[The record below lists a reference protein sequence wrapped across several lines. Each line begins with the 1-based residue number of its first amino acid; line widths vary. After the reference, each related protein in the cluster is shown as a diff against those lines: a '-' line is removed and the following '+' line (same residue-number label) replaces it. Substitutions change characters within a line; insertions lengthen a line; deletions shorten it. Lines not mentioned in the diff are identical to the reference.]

1 MQSLRPCGPIVEDA
15 TLQLAASNI
24 LARRADLT
32 WALWAAVSRVRSGQA
47 IFPWSRA
54 ADLLQRA
61 ALNAG
66 MEEVK
71 PLWQIAL
78 DRERCSV
85 DQLRQRVLGGDLNS
99 ETLRVLA
106 DKQDKANSDLIYA
119 CREGDTDAVR
129 RLLAEGADVGKI
141 RLKKDKYFDRC
152 EPPERLTPLLVA
164 CKKGRIDVV
173 RLLLDHDSEAALTP
187 PGDHYGRTPL
197 SAAIGNFGGVDML
210 RLLLERGAAKYV
222 RSDHRAL
229 DNAMDVWC
237 GGDTEGEMVRL
248 LLEHG
253 ADPNGEL
260 KCPGAPPG
268 ARGQTPLS
276 LACERGNYNA
286 VRCLLDFGANPDGK
300 SGWDDRSPLY
310 DACFSGDTF
319 RASDLKRGVAVAR
332 LLLERGATID
342 SQTWRHLRVRAP
354 KWWGRDG
361 TVDARGYHRSV
372 FLPSNAQ
379 PLRRLFHKHY
389 SILVRLHCIGTP
401 TTRPG
406 PECWRLEAANVIAPQ
421 IASFLVPTP
430 PREAVAYWTNERK
443 STDDLFFESEDDV
456 PCAWDFKTQC
466 QMDFVYYLHGAEELK
481 RSRYDPDAE
490 DP

>member
-1 MQSLRPCGPIVEDA
+1 
-15 TLQLAASNI
+15 
-24 LARRADLT
+24 
-32 WALWAAVSRVRSGQA
+32 
-47 IFPWSRA
+47 
-54 ADLLQRA
+54 
-61 ALNAG
+61 

-85 DQLRQRVLGGDLNS
+85 DQLRQRVLGGDLSS
-99 ETLRVLA
+99 ETLRALA
-106 DKQDKANSDLIYA
+106 DKQDKANKDLMHA
-119 CREGDTDAVR
+119 CREGDTDAAR

-141 RLKKDKYFDRC
+141 REVKDTYFRGT
-152 EPPERLTPLLVA
+152 EPPGRLTPLLVA
-164 CKKGRIDVV
+164 CQRGRVDVAL
-173 RLLLDHDSEAALTP
+173 LLLDHDSEAALTP
-187 PGDHYGRTPL
+187 PGDYYGRTPL
-197 SAAIGNFGGVDML
+197 SEAIQCGGVNML

-222 RSDHRAL
+222 RNDHRAL

-253 ADPNGEL
+253 ADPNGKL
-260 KCPGAPPG
+260 KSPGAPPG

-300 SGWDDRSPLY
+300 SGWDDRTPLY
-310 DACFSGDTF
+310 DACFPRHTLSS
-319 RASDLKRGVAVAR
+319 ASEFKKSVAVAR

-354 KWWGRDG
+354 KWYGRDPG
-361 TVDARGYHRSV
+361 DSSESMYHPV
-372 FLPSNAQ
+372 YLPSNAQ
-379 PLRRLFHKHY
+379 PLRCLFRKHY

-443 STDDLFFESEDDV
+443 SADDLFFQSEDDV

-466 QMDFVYYLHGAEELK
+466 QMDFVYYLHGAEELQ

>member
-1 MQSLRPCGPIVEDA
+1 
-15 TLQLAASNI
+15 
-24 LARRADLT
+24 
-32 WALWAAVSRVRSGQA
+32 
-47 IFPWSRA
+47 
-54 ADLLQRA
+54 
-61 ALNAG
+61 

-71 PLWQIAL
+71 PLWQISL
-78 DRERCSV
+78 ELERASV
-85 DQLRQRVLGGDLNS
+85 DQLRQRVLGGDLSS
-99 ETLRVLA
+99 ETLRALA
-106 DKQDKANSDLIYA
+106 DKQDTANKDLMYA

-141 RLKKDKYFDRC
+141 RLKKDKHFGRS
-152 EPPERLTPLLVA
+152 EPPARLTPLLVA
-164 CKKGRIDVV
+164 CQNRRVEV
-173 RLLLDHDSEAALTP
+173 ARLLLDHDSEAALTP

-300 SGWDDRSPLY
+300 SGWDDRTHLY
-310 DACFSGDTF
+310 DACFPRHTLSS
-319 RASDLKRGVAVAR
+319 ASDFEKSVAVAR

-354 KWWGRDG
+354 KWYGRDPG
-361 TVDARGYHRSV
+361 DSSESMYHPV
-372 FLPSNAQ
+372 YLPSNAQ
-379 PLRRLFHKHY
+379 PLRRLFRKHY

-443 STDDLFFESEDDV
+443 STDDLLFESEDNV
-456 PCAWDFKTQC
+456 PCVWDFKAQC
-466 QMDFVYYLHGAEELK
+466 QMDFVYYLHGAEELH
-481 RSRYDPDAE
+481 RSRYDPNAE

>member
-1 MQSLRPCGPIVEDA
+1 MTAVKAPWETSRELDA
-15 TLQLAASNI
+15 
-24 LARRADLT
+24 
-32 WALWAAVSRVRSGQA
+32 
-47 IFPWSRA
+47 
-54 ADLLQRA
+54 
-61 ALNAG
+61 
-66 MEEVK
+66 
-71 PLWQIAL
+71 
-78 DRERCSV
+78 CSV
-85 DQLRQRVLGGDLNS
+85 DELKARVLAGDLAS
-99 ETLRVLA
+99 ATLRVLA
-106 DKQDKANSDLIYA
+106 DRQDRANDDLMYA
-119 CREGDTDAVR
+119 CRKGDTDAVR

-141 RLKKDKYFDRC
+141 RLKEDKYFGRS
-152 EPPERLTPLLVA
+152 EPPKRLTPLLVA
-164 CKKGRIDVV
+164 CQNRRVEV
-173 RLLLDHDSEAALTP
+173 ARLLLDHDSEAALTP

-222 RSDHRAL
+222 RGDHRAL
-229 DNAMDVWC
+229 DNAMDVWH

-354 KWWGRDG
+354 KWFGRDG

-372 FLPSNAQ
+372 HLPSNAQ

-406 PECWRLEAANVIAPQ
+406 PECWRLEAASVIAPQ

-430 PREAVAYWTNERK
+430 PREAVAYWTKEWH
-443 STDDLFFESEDDV
+443 STEDLIYGSEDDV
-456 PCAWDFKTQC
+456 PCVWDFKARC
-466 QMDFVYYLHGAEELK
+466 QMDFVYYLHGAEELQ
-481 RSRYDPDAE
+481 RSRYEPDAE

>member
-1 MQSLRPCGPIVEDA
+1 
-15 TLQLAASNI
+15 
-24 LARRADLT
+24 
-32 WALWAAVSRVRSGQA
+32 
-47 IFPWSRA
+47 
-54 ADLLQRA
+54 
-61 ALNAG
+61 

-71 PLWQIAL
+71 PLWQISL
-78 DRERCSV
+78 ELERASV

-106 DKQDKANSDLIYA
+106 DKQDKANKDLMYA

-129 RLLAEGADVGKI
+129 RLLAEGADVGEI
-141 RLKKDKYFDRC
+141 REVKDKYFGRS
-152 EPPERLTPLLVA
+152 EPPGRLTPLLVA
-164 CKKGRIDVV
+164 CQRGRVDVA

-229 DNAMDVWC
+229 DNAMDVWR

-253 ADPNGEL
+253 ADPNGKMEYL
-260 KCPGAPPG
+260 GEQ
-268 ARGQTPLS
+268 GQTPLS
-276 LACERGNYNA
+276 LASERGNYNA

-310 DACFSGDTF
+310 IACFSGDTF

-354 KWWGRDG
+354 KWYGRDG
-361 TVDARGYHRSV
+361 TVDARGYHHSV
-372 FLPSNAQ
+372 YLPSNAQ

-406 PECWRLEAANVIAPQ
+406 PECWRLEAASVIAPQ

-443 STDDLFFESEDDV
+443 STDHLFFGEESDV
-456 PCAWDFKTQC
+456 PCVWDFKTQC
-466 QMDFVYYLHGAEELK
+466 QMDFVYYLHGAEELQ
-481 RSRYDPDAE
+481 RSRYEPNANDETYGAFL
-490 DP
+490 

>member
-1 MQSLRPCGPIVEDA
+1 M
-15 TLQLAASNI
+15 T
-24 LARRADLT
+24 AREL
-32 WALWAAVSRVRSGQA
+32 
-47 IFPWSRA
+47 
-54 ADLLQRA
+54 
-61 ALNAG
+61 
-66 MEEVK
+66 EE
-71 PLWQIAL
+71 
-78 DRERCSV
+78 CSV

-106 DKQDKANSDLIYA
+106 DKQDKANSDLMYA

-164 CKKGRIDVV
+164 CQNRRVEV
-173 RLLLDHDSEAALTP
+173 ARLLLDHDSEAALTP

-197 SAAIGNFGGVDML
+197 SEAIQCGGVNML

-222 RSDHRAL
+222 RNDHRAL
-229 DNAMDVWC
+229 DNATDVWR
-237 GGDTEGEMVRL
+237 GGDTEGEAVRL

-253 ADPNGEL
+253 ADPNG
-260 KCPGAPPG
+260 KIKSPGAPPG

-310 DACFSGDTF
+310 IACFSGDTF

-354 KWWGRDG
+354 KWYGRDG
-361 TVDARGYHRSV
+361 TVDARGYHHSV
-372 FLPSNAQ
+372 YLPSNAQ

-406 PECWRLEAANVIAPQ
+406 PECWRLEAASVIAPQ

-430 PREAVAYWTNERK
+430 PREAVAYWTNERH
-443 STDDLFFESEDDV
+443 STEDLIYGSEDDV
-456 PCAWDFKTQC
+456 PCVWDFKAQC
-466 QMDFVYYLHGAEELK
+466 QMDFVYYLYKEKGKEELQ
-481 RSRYDPDAE
+481 RSRYEPDAE

>member
-1 MQSLRPCGPIVEDA
+1 
-15 TLQLAASNI
+15 
-24 LARRADLT
+24 
-32 WALWAAVSRVRSGQA
+32 
-47 IFPWSRA
+47 
-54 ADLLQRA
+54 
-61 ALNAG
+61 
-66 MEEVK
+66 MEEDK

-85 DQLRQRVLGGDLNS
+85 DQLRQRVLGGDLSS
-99 ETLRVLA
+99 ETLRALA
-106 DKQDKANSDLIYA
+106 DKQDKANKDLMYA
-119 CREGDTDAVR
+119 CREGDTDAAR

-141 RLKKDKYFDRC
+141 REVRDTYFRGT
-152 EPPERLTPLLVA
+152 EPPGRLTPLLVA
-164 CKKGRIDVV
+164 CQRGRVDVA

-197 SAAIGNFGGVDML
+197 SEAIQCGGVNML

-222 RSDHRAL
+222 RNDHRAL
-229 DNAMDVWC
+229 DNATDVWR
-237 GGDTEGEMVRL
+237 GGDTEGEAVRL

-253 ADPNGEL
+253 TDPNG
-260 KCPGAPPG
+260 KIKSPGAPPG

-276 LACERGNYNA
+276 LACERCNYKA

-300 SGWDDRSPLY
+300 SGWDDRTPLY
-310 DACFSGDTF
+310 DACFPRHTLSS
-319 RASDLKRGVAVAR
+319 ASDFKKSVAVAR

-354 KWWGRDG
+354 KWYGRDG
-361 TVDARGYHRSV
+361 TVDARGYHHSV
-372 FLPSNAQ
+372 YLPSNAQ

-406 PECWRLEAANVIAPQ
+406 PECWRLEAASVIAPQ

-430 PREAVAYWTNERK
+430 PREAVAYWTNKRK
-443 STDDLFFESEDDV
+443 SEDDLFFQSEDDV
-456 PCAWDFKTQC
+456 PCVWDFKAQC
-466 QMDFVYYLHGAEELK
+466 QMDFVYYLHGVEGKEELQ
-481 RSRYDPDAE
+481 RSRYEPDAE

>member
-1 MQSLRPCGPIVEDA
+1 
-15 TLQLAASNI
+15 
-24 LARRADLT
+24 
-32 WALWAAVSRVRSGQA
+32 
-47 IFPWSRA
+47 
-54 ADLLQRA
+54 
-61 ALNAG
+61 

-106 DKQDKANSDLIYA
+106 DKQDKANSDLMYA

-164 CKKGRIDVV
+164 CQNRRVEV
-173 RLLLDHDSEAALTP
+173 ARLLLDHDSEAALTP
-187 PGDHYGRTPL
+187 PGHCYELTPL
-197 SAAIGNFGGVDML
+197 SEAIQCSGVNML
-210 RLLLERGAAKYV
+210 RLLLARGAAKYV
-222 RSDHRAL
+222 RNDHRAL
-229 DNAMDVWC
+229 DNALDDWRC
-237 GGDTEGEMVRL
+237 GDTEAETVRL

-253 ADPNGEL
+253 ADPNGKL
-260 KCPGAPPG
+260 KPPGAG
-268 ARGQTPLS
+268 GQARGQTPLS
-276 LACERGNYNA
+276 LASGRLNYNA
-286 VRCLLDFGANPDGK
+286 VRCLLDYGANPDEG
-300 SGWDDRSPLY
+300 SGWDNGTPLHA
-310 DACFSGDTF
+310 ACFPNAFS
-319 RASDLKRGVAVAR
+319 ASDFKKSVAVAR

-342 SQTWRHLRVRAP
+342 SQTWHHLRVRAP
-354 KWWGRDG
+354 KWYGCD
-361 TVDARGYHRSV
+361 DAVEGNEIMYHPV
-372 FLPSNAQ
+372 YLPSNAQ
-379 PLRRLFHKHY
+379 PMRRLFHKHY

-443 STDDLFFESEDDV
+443 STDDLFFGEESDV
-456 PCAWDFKTQC
+456 PCVWDFKTQC
-466 QMDFVYYLHGAEELK
+466 QMDFVYYLHGAEELQ
-481 RSRYDPDAE
+481 RSRYEPNANDETYGAFL
-490 DP
+490 